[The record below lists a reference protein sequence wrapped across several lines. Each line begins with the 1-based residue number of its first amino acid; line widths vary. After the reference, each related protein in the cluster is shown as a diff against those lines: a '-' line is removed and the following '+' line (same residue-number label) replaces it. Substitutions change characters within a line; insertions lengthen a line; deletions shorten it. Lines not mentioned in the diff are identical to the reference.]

1 MEPLLHL
8 YHRPS
13 DEIGF
18 EIERA
23 TVVRQLKLV
32 SKAPPVVNR
41 AWFANA
47 MATLFNSC
55 LIFRILQRRVIP

>member
-1 MEPLLHL
+1 MEPLLDL

-32 SKAPPVVNR
+32 SKAPPVVN
-41 AWFANA
+41 
-47 MATLFNSC
+47 
-55 LIFRILQRRVIP
+55 